1 MIDRIDQDWEVKYE
15 AAAAPIALE
24 ASNGFYSSK
33 SYAKESKSKS
43 PRVDYTPKP
52 LKLVQNISVMYEM
65 K

>member
-1 MIDRIDQDWEVKYE
+1 MITKSV
-15 AAAAPIALE
+15 AASAPVPMRA
-24 ASNGFYSSK
+24 GK
-33 SYAKESKSKS
+33 